1 MECKEFHHWLRTRDC
16 NNPDTP
22 ETRGH
27 RLGCSDCQQLYDLDT
42 QAGQVITLAFA
53 NRELPRGLAAR
64 IDKHLEMAPSVSNR
78 FLPKP
83 GHLEW
88 VTPLKTT
95 GWVAGLMVL
104 VMILVGLL
112 TLHSSS
118 FKNIG
123 QISKQAVTDHLKGN
137 REISFD
143 ATTLYQALEMFNRE
157 LGFNVRLPDLDTQG
171 CFLVGG
177 RLCAFGN
184 CRAAYFVIEKQGKK
198 GSLFIMDMDHLDFE
212 IADKSHF
219 TTSIKGCDTQVW
231 KENGQVYAMVF

>member
-1 MECKEFHHWLRTRDC
+1 MECKEFHHWLRTRDAR

-22 ETRGH
+22 ETREH

-42 QAGQVITLAFA
+42 QAEQGITLAFA
-53 NRELPRGLAAR
+53 SRELPRDLAAR
-64 IDKHLEMAPSVSNR
+64 IDQHLEMAPSFSNR

-83 GHLEW
+83 SRLKW
-88 VTPLKTT
+88 VAPLKTT
-95 GWVAGLMVL
+95 GWVVGLMGLVMVL
-104 VMILVGLL
+104 VGIL
-112 TLHSSS
+112 TPPPS

-123 QISKQAVTDHLKGN
+123 QISEQAVTDHLKGN
-137 REISFD
+137 PKISFD
-143 ATTLYQALEMFNRE
+143 VTTLYQALEMFKRE
-157 LGFNVRLPDLDTQG
+157 LGFNVRLPDLDARG

-177 RLCAFGN
+177 RLCTLGN

-212 IADKSHF
+212 IADKSLF